1 MIPVR
6 NDLTFL
12 DLTVQQIE
20 YLNKT
25 YDADVPL
32 VLMNRFM
39 LLINSVVNKLKK
51 ILVLKLGARL

>member
-20 YLNKT
+20 YLNKK
-25 YDADVPL
+25 YNVNVPL
-32 VLMNRFM
+32 VLMNRSETN
-39 LLINSVVNKLKK
+39 IQTGIIIDVHGCS
-51 ILVLKLGARL
+51 